1 MKGLGGDIVPGKRI
15 CLVKMQPPER
25 AWCVREAAEEV
36 QSVERGMR
44 RRLGWSRLRAQV
56 DQRPDGSRPV
66 LLHAWGGTGGPGTGR
81 LLRFLLLRGKP
92 RVVGLCIRKTVL
104 RP

>member
-1 MKGLGGDIVPGKRI
+1 MSEKP
-15 CLVKMQPPER
+15 Q
-25 AWCVREAAEEV
+25 EV

-56 DQRPDGSRPV
+56 EQRSDGS
-66 LLHAWGGTGGPGTGR
+66 GGQFYYVPGEALEGPGTGR
-81 LLRFLLLRGKP
+81 LMRFLLLRGKP

-104 RP
+104 RPDLAVINPGDNWARVREK